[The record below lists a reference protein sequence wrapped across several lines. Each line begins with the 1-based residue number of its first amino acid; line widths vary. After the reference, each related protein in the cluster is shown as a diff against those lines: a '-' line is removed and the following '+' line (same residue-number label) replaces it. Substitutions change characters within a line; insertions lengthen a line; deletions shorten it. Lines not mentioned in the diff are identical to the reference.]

1 MTACII
7 LCYVNWHI
15 CPWISQ
21 CGSGQWRRGR
31 VCSWQDEAEQYA
43 AYYARS
49 RYASSSPRARLS
61 QGLGLLMQTA
71 ISVPAAAVVGAGM
84 RSADIPAGHSCSPAS
99 TPPARSATGPRRSP
113 AGLIHRFSGSV
124 CAHRG
129 QGPQRK
135 MWKGSGMNGSL
146 KLPFISFRD

>member
-7 LCYVNWHI
+7 LVLNWHF
-15 CPWISQ
+15 CPWIRQ
-21 CGSGQWRRGR
+21 CSGQWRRGR
-31 VCSWQDEAEQYA
+31 VCSWQDEAEQ
-43 AYYARS
+43 YARS

-113 AGLIHRFSGSV
+113 ASCRADSPILGEGLRGPGSRT
-124 CAHRG
+124 AE
-129 QGPQRK
+129 K
-135 MWKGSGMNGSL
+135 DEKGFGWMNGSL